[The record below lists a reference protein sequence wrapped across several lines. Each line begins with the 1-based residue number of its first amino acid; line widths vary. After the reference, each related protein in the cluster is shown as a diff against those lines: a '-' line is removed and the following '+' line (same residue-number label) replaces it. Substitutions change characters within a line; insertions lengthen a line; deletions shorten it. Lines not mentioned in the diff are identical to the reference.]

1 MPAQKT
7 VVPGRRHLG
16 VGLIL
21 LGEATTQTG
30 AAIAAGLFSLIGPGG
45 AVGLRLTFAA
55 LMLVAFVRP
64 SIRGISARQWG
75 LIVAYGLS
83 MSAMNISYYE
93 AVARIPLGA
102 VVALELL
109 GPLVL
114 SVVWS
119 RRPSSWL
126 WALLALLG
134 VVILDRGG
142 FHGLN
147 QAGVLF
153 ALLAGALW
161 ACYIVTARRS
171 STTLHGLD
179 GLALAMVVGAIAA
192 APYAVVSGGS
202 SLLDPEVLLIGL
214 GVALLSSTLP
224 YAFEAIA
231 LRWMPGSAFAVL
243 MSLEPVMA
251 ALAGAVILGQPMN
264 LWAAVAIGLVVVASA
279 GALRTSHPAGA
290 D

>member
-1 MPAQKT
+1 MAARDSASS
-7 VVPGRRHLG
+7 GRRRLG

-21 LGEATTQTG
+21 LGEATTQSG
-30 AAIAAGLFSLIGPGG
+30 AAIAAGLFPLIGPAG
-45 AVGLRLTFAA
+45 AVGLRLGFAA
-55 LMLVAFVRP
+55 LILLAVVRP
-64 SIRGISARQWG
+64 SIGCLGARQWA
-75 LIVAYGLS
+75 LVVAYGLS
-83 MSAMNISYYE
+83 LAAMNTTYYE

-126 WALLALLG
+126 WALLALTG

-147 QAGVLF
+147 RMGVFF

-179 GLALAMVVGAIAA
+179 GLALAMVVGAVAA
-192 APYAVVSGGS
+192 APYAIVSGGR
-202 SLLDPEVLLIGL
+202 SLLAPRALLIGL

-251 ALAGAVILGQPMN
+251 ALAGALILGQPMN
-264 LWAAVAIGLVVVASA
+264 LWAGVAIGLVVVASA
-279 GALRTSHPAGA
+279 GALRTSHPDGQ